1 LSWSDSQGSLAL
13 KTNGRRKRRGHGRP
27 AYLSEVDIGRITTV
41 KKSFGQLLPSSRLVQ
56 PKSKKSSK
64 NSRRFAC
71 MSKEFLDKL
80 K

>member
-1 LSWSDSQGSLAL
+1 MG
-13 KTNGRRKRRGHGRP
+13 KKGIKEGGERGQK
-27 AYLSEVDIGRITTV
+27 AKTV